1 MIKLHINKLFLMQ
14 HYKNLIK
21 IFINDIRKKNP
32 IFLLLLLLLSLS
44 LSLSSSSLFF
54 STHLGPGQQADR
66 FLDEKIAE
74 KSRLL
79 WSISGSSAPG
89 VRAFRP
95 SSYKGVLI
103 KLLQHMNT
111 DVKVAGE
118 HRSSLLQVVSIVPA
132 LAGSDL
138 FTNQGF
144 YLKVSDSSH
153 ATYVSLSDEHNDLI
167 LSDKI
172 QLGQF
177 IHVDRLKAGSPVPI
191 LKGVRPLPGRHQCV
205 GNPEDL
211 VATSSLNFLNAEKP
225 KPSNDS
231 KYNSSASS
239 ESEKSKLGISKS
251 NIKAQEVEKKKPSL
265 SKSSSVLSKQ
275 LVKGKLEKK
284 FSVTARSKSMISR
297 TIPSSPTSVYSL
309 PASFEKFSN
318 EVKKHA
324 QAKGLEKPATS
335 RMGLLEKAASVLKVT
350 TAGRKSS
357 AGNFLGNLVP
367 SIELGPKALRK
378 SWEGHMESK
387 GRDSSTLKAA
397 KLERRSESRST
408 SAPRQKSSTNE
419 KRLPKDDSKIQ
430 TPVKKGIV
438 SAAAEDSDKTVKH
451 RPPILRKSS
460 ETTNGLN
467 LVNLVKVVPT
477 NRKWTDG
484 SVSWQTLPS
493 SLAKLGK
500 ELLKYR
506 DAAQLAAI
514 EAIQEAGA
522 AESLIRCLSMY
533 AELSASAKEDNPQP
547 AVEQFLAFHS
557 SLSRAATVTDSLSK
571 TMSQT
576 SAVASPDAPP
586 GDDAVP
592 EDALKVSAG
601 NRRRAASWVSAA
613 LATDLSHFSLYNH
626 KSSTASSASPAVVV
640 LEGPSKPAAAAAS
653 PAKASPQSKP
663 RPSPALALALASA
676 TKGKARGTAPP
687 SPPLE
692 WERGAGLEEGAELAR
707 ALREDAQAWFLEFV
721 ERFLDANAAAP
732 VPSDREQVA
741 AMLSQLKKVNDWLE
755 AIGSQRRE
763 GETQPEAEAAETEG
777 GEGPSSGVPVETIER
792 LRKKIYEY
800 LLTHVE
806 SAAVALGGGVQ
817 AAAPHPPAAL
827 GGRPG
832 RK

>member
-1 MIKLHINKLFLMQ
+1 MA
-14 HYKNLIK
+14 
-21 IFINDIRKKNP
+21 
-32 IFLLLLLLLSLS
+32 SLV
-44 LSLSSSSLFF
+44 
-54 STHLGPGQQADR
+54 P
-66 FLDEKIAE
+66 
-74 KSRLL
+74 
-79 WSISGSSAPG
+79 
-89 VRAFRP
+89 
-95 SSYKGVLI
+95 GVLI

-167 LSDKI
+167 LSDKL

-177 IHVDRLKAGSPVPI
+177 IHVDRLETGSPVPI
-191 LKGVRPLPGRHQCV
+191 LKGVRPLPGRHPCV

-231 KYNSSASS
+231 KYNSSTSS

-251 NIKAQEVEKKKPSL
+251 NIKAQEVEKKKSSL

-284 FSVTARSKSMISR
+284 YAVTARSKSMISR

-324 QAKGLEKPATS
+324 RAKGLEKPAAS

-357 AGNFLGNLVP
+357 AGNLLGNLVP

-387 GRDSSTLKAA
+387 CRDSSTLKAA
-397 KLERRSESRST
+397 KLERRSETRST

-419 KRLPKDDSKIQ
+419 KLLPKDDIKIQ

-438 SAAAEDSDKTVKH
+438 SAAEDSDRTVKH
-451 RPPILRKSS
+451 RPSVLRKSS
-460 ETTNGLN
+460 ETTNSLN

-484 SVSWQTLPS
+484 TVSWQTVPS

-500 ELLKYR
+500 VCFMLILFDMKNFFFLELLKYR

-514 EAIQEAGA
+514 EAIQEACA

-533 AELSASAKEDNPQP
+533 AELNAGAKEDNPQP

-571 TMSQT
+571 TITQT
-576 SAVASPDAPP
+576 PAVASPDTPP
-586 GDDAVP
+586 GVDAIP

-613 LATDLSHFSLYNH
+613 LATDL
-626 KSSTASSASPAVVV
+626 
-640 LEGPSKPAAAAAS
+640 
-653 PAKASPQSKP
+653 
-663 RPSPALALALASA
+663 
-676 TKGKARGTAPP
+676 
-687 SPPLE
+687 
-692 WERGAGLEEGAELAR
+692 
-707 ALREDAQAWFLEFV
+707 
-721 ERFLDANAAAP
+721 
-732 VPSDREQVA
+732 
-741 AMLSQLKKVNDWLE
+741 
-755 AIGSQRRE
+755 
-763 GETQPEAEAAETEG
+763 
-777 GEGPSSGVPVETIER
+777 
-792 LRKKIYEY
+792 
-800 LLTHVE
+800 
-806 SAAVALGGGVQ
+806 
-817 AAAPHPPAAL
+817 
-827 GGRPG
+827 
-832 RK
+832 

>member
-1 MIKLHINKLFLMQ
+1 MA
-14 HYKNLIK
+14 
-21 IFINDIRKKNP
+21 
-32 IFLLLLLLLSLS
+32 SLV
-44 LSLSSSSLFF
+44 
-54 STHLGPGQQADR
+54 P
-66 FLDEKIAE
+66 
-74 KSRLL
+74 
-79 WSISGSSAPG
+79 
-89 VRAFRP
+89 
-95 SSYKGVLI
+95 GVLI

-167 LSDKI
+167 LSDKL

-177 IHVDRLKAGSPVPI
+177 IHVDRLETGSPVPI
-191 LKGVRPLPGRHQCV
+191 LKGVRPLPGRHPCV

-231 KYNSSASS
+231 KYNSSTSS

-251 NIKAQEVEKKKPSL
+251 NIKAQEVEKKKSSL

-284 FSVTARSKSMISR
+284 YAVTARSKSMISR

-324 QAKGLEKPATS
+324 RAKGLEKPAAS

-357 AGNFLGNLVP
+357 AGNLLGNLVP

-387 GRDSSTLKAA
+387 CRDSSTLKAA
-397 KLERRSESRST
+397 KLERRSETRST

-419 KRLPKDDSKIQ
+419 KLLPKDDSKIQ

-438 SAAAEDSDKTVKH
+438 SAAEDSDRTVKH
-451 RPPILRKSS
+451 RPSVLRKSS

-484 SVSWQTLPS
+484 TVSWQTVPS

-500 ELLKYR
+500 VCFMLILFDMKNFFFLELLKYR

-514 EAIQEAGA
+514 EAIQEACA
-522 AESLIRCLSMY
+522 AESLIRCLSFIYIMGKRTGSIDLGQGCLLRPTKWPFGY
-533 AELSASAKEDNPQP
+533 LDLLIVEPQIC
-547 AVEQFLAFHS
+547 
-557 SLSRAATVTDSLSK
+557 R
-571 TMSQT
+571 
-576 SAVASPDAPP
+576 
-586 GDDAVP
+586 
-592 EDALKVSAG
+592 
-601 NRRRAASWVSAA
+601 
-613 LATDLSHFSLYNH
+613 
-626 KSSTASSASPAVVV
+626 
-640 LEGPSKPAAAAAS
+640 
-653 PAKASPQSKP
+653 
-663 RPSPALALALASA
+663 
-676 TKGKARGTAPP
+676 
-687 SPPLE
+687 
-692 WERGAGLEEGAELAR
+692 
-707 ALREDAQAWFLEFV
+707 
-721 ERFLDANAAAP
+721 
-732 VPSDREQVA
+732 
-741 AMLSQLKKVNDWLE
+741 
-755 AIGSQRRE
+755 
-763 GETQPEAEAAETEG
+763 
-777 GEGPSSGVPVETIER
+777 
-792 LRKKIYEY
+792 
-800 LLTHVE
+800 
-806 SAAVALGGGVQ
+806 
-817 AAAPHPPAAL
+817 
-827 GGRPG
+827 
-832 RK
+832 